1 VRDAQSDDDRGN
13 MASIVTRKDVS
24 QRELKKITAQ
34 LDSGGEDF
42 EKANLDKAA
51 FGTKVGAGVGAS
63 TAHRA
68 EEKPTNQEIYHG
80 SREE

>member
-1 VRDAQSDDDRGN
+1 MRDAQSDDDRGN
-13 MASIVTRKDVS
+13 MASIVTKKDIAE
-24 QRELKKITAQ
+24 RELKRITTQ
-34 LDSGGEDF
+34 LDSGGKDF
-42 EKANLDKAA
+42 ERANLDKAS